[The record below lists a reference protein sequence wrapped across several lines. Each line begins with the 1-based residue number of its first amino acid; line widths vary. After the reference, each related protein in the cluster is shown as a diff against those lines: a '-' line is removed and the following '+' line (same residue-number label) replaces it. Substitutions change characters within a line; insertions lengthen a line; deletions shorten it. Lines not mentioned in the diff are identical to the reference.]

1 MKNKFVDL
9 NNHLFE
15 ALERV
20 NDIDLKGEK
29 LTKEIGRAQAVSGL
43 ARQIVGN
50 ANMVFK
56 AKKLMLEHGDRGKKA
71 LPEFF
76 NETPKLAVI
85 DGDKKQG

>member
-20 NDIDLKGEK
+20 NDEELEGEK
-29 LTKEIGRAQAVSGL
+29 LQQEIQRAQSVAGI

-50 ANMVFK
+50 ANLVFK
-56 AKKLMLEHGDRGKKA
+56 AQKLALEHGTEGKKM

-76 NETPKLAVI
+76 NETPKLGVI
-85 DGDKKQG
+85 DGKKTG